1 MNSISSNV
9 IKTAIRSKRYDIITE
24 LAKIEYPDKNDI
36 VVTEYNGSGV
46 RLYKDNKNRI
56 RILCPTDID
65 VYQENHVTDSIT
77 NGTIFDDADEVDN
90 NAEMIEK
97 TTIPYNAMINTGKD
111 SPKKLKPMIAII
123 IGKMDDDGSF
133 TVSDI
138 DRDNGNRFVKS
149 IVCCK
154 EKGADIPSIVGDYI
168 DKDKDKFYTPE
179 MGRDIA
185 DLEKEVGDI
194 KDTKNEDVITDDD
207 TVDDYDFLDINDD
220 DNDDECDD
228 DNESKDNDEEDTDE
242 DDDENND
249 EKDEDETEEY
259 SDNEE
264 NDDEEIDEYV
274 NRFFDDNI
282 YQEGVIKTLKR
293 IGYDPKTKTILTD
306 IPDMNGKNGEKIKCS
321 LKINDMASIIN
332 GPCIEKN
339 GENSVIHIPLKDL
352 LGNTDKI
359 ISVLKHE
366 EGHLY
371 VSLDKERFKKD
382 FEKAQR
388 LVDKYGDKLS
398 DHGNVPEE
406 YVADL
411 YSARKS
417 GDNGSALIEYLKDS
431 ARKTAKTAERHR
443 EIITATITGLK
454 KIGTKVYYNQHL
466 SENESEKIDKEFGKV
481 GKMFEKILPGIVEIM
496 DLIMISYKNK
506 VDPKSREYTNQ
517 HKDQSQFMKKP
528 KKILDTVIKTI
539 KQIIS
544 SIKHYDRITLK
555 NVPKKDY
562 DKLIKDTIIARDNL
576 DGFVKAY
583 FNEMKARIAFIKRY
597 VKESS
602 YIKPNY
608 NEDIYQEGLFTKKPK
623 KLKPIP
629 RDIIAYITVE
639 MNDISSANDQAMLSG
654 YTCSKLELVD
664 FYLTVLDTQDPRYI
678 VPHTRQYLENMKNE
692 LERLL
697 TQILRIRP
705 INRSDRIWRMNV
717 TYPEGWR

>member
-36 VVTEYNGSGV
+36 VVTEYTGSGV

-154 EKGADIPSIVGDYI
+154 EKNTDIPSVVGDYI
-168 DKDKDKFYTPE
+168 EKDKDKFYTPE

-185 DLEKEVGDI
+185 DLEREVGDI
-194 KDTKNEDVITDDD
+194 KDTKNEDVVTDDD

-228 DNESKDNDEEDTDE
+228 DNESKDNDEDDTEEDEESSDENDDEEDEDETEEESDDEE
-242 DDDENND
+242 DDDENN
-249 EKDEDETEEY
+249 
-259 SDNEE
+259 
-264 NDDEEIDEYV
+264 EEI
-274 NRFFDDNI
+274 
-282 YQEGVIKTLKR
+282 T
-293 IGYDPKTKTILTD
+293 
-306 IPDMNGKNGEKIKCS
+306 
-321 LKINDMASIIN
+321 
-332 GPCIEKN
+332 
-339 GENSVIHIPLKDL
+339 
-352 LGNTDKI
+352 
-359 ISVLKHE
+359 
-366 EGHLY
+366 
-371 VSLDKERFKKD
+371 
-382 FEKAQR
+382 
-388 LVDKYGDKLS
+388 
-398 DHGNVPEE
+398 
-406 YVADL
+406 
-411 YSARKS
+411 
-417 GDNGSALIEYLKDS
+417 
-431 ARKTAKTAERHR
+431 
-443 EIITATITGLK
+443 
-454 KIGTKVYYNQHL
+454 
-466 SENESEKIDKEFGKV
+466 
-481 GKMFEKILPGIVEIM
+481 
-496 DLIMISYKNK
+496 
-506 VDPKSREYTNQ
+506 
-517 HKDQSQFMKKP
+517 
-528 KKILDTVIKTI
+528 
-539 KQIIS
+539 
-544 SIKHYDRITLK
+544 
-555 NVPKKDY
+555 
-562 DKLIKDTIIARDNL
+562 
-576 DGFVKAY
+576 
-583 FNEMKARIAFIKRY
+583 
-597 VKESS
+597 KESS